1 MIRVQENKQFNGVEV
16 YFDTKPQQNIITALK
31 ERFFR
36 WHTAKKCWYAK
47 ATANNLQFINNLL
60 HTTIETTEQQAQTTA
75 TTKNPQSQYKYVYS
89 GIYTDDGEYIKGFY
103 GIDEKTL
110 KVEIYLDTYD
120 ILHNLPEGTTQKND
134 SDIMTDYFD
143 QTSFYITPNSK
154 EYLNALEGYKKML
167 EHREKIASKR
177 KYYKPQTEEQKQAQ
191 VDLIAKCEEMARLFI
206 TDKQKATETY
216 NNYLQEQEEKQRQAQ
231 EQQRKNDILW
241 FIDLYQK
248 EKNGEKQF
256 FGKKEIFENDT
267 YIISLEKQEH
277 YIIDFTPNCMNK
289 PITEYNVIVLNKIQ
303 LEKESQSFN
312 NEEKARN
319 YIKEFIKD

>member
-1 MIRVQENKQFNGVEV
+1 MIKVEQNTEHNGVEV
-16 YFDTKPQQNIITALK
+16 YFDTKPQASIITALK
-31 ERFFR
+31 EKFFK

-110 KVEIYLDTYD
+110 KVEIHLDTYD
-120 ILHNLPEGTTQKND
+120 VLHTIPKGTSQRND

-191 VDLIAKCEEMARLFI
+191 ADLIAKCEEMARLFI
-206 TDKQKATETY
+206 TDEQKATETY
-216 NNYLQEQEEKQRQAQ
+216 NNYLKQQEEQARQNYINQ
-231 EQQRKNDILW
+231 YKNDIKWL
-241 FIDLYQK
+241 INLYQK

-256 FGKKEIFENDT
+256 LGNKQIFENDT
-267 YIISLEKQEH
+267 YIIALEKQEH

-303 LEKESQSFN
+303 LEKESQSFD